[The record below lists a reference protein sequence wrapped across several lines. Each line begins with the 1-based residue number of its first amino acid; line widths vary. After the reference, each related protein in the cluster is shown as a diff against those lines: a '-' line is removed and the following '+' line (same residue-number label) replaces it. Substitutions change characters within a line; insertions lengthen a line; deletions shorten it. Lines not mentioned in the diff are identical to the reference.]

1 MDALVLGIGNE
12 IKRDDVI
19 GLEIV
24 EALEARL
31 DRPGVAFETMNSG
44 RLLLID
50 ELSGHDRV
58 CIVDSIVTEDGE
70 PGDWYAFDPQA
81 VEPDRESGGL
91 ATHNVG
97 LGTLTTLGEAMG
109 ESMPAITIYA
119 IEVADPFE
127 YGEGMT
133 DPVREAVPA
142 LIDEIGD
149 EIERE
154 LAADEGQNAVG
165 RS

>member
-1 MDALVLGIGNE
+1 MDTLVLGIGNE
-12 IKRDDVI
+12 IKRDDVV
-19 GLEIV
+19 GLEV
-24 EALEARL
+24 VDALEARL
-31 DRPGVAFETMNSG
+31 DSPDIAFETMNSG
-44 RLLLID
+44 RLMLID

-58 CIVDSIVTEDGE
+58 CIIDSIVTEDGE
-70 PGDWYAFDPQA
+70 PGDWYVFDPQA
-81 VEPDRESGGL
+81 VEPDKESGGL

-133 DPVREAVPA
+133 DPVREALPG
-142 LIDEIGD
+142 LIDSIGE
-149 EIERE
+149 EIERQ
-154 LAADEGQNAVG
+154 LATV
-165 RS
+165 

>member
-1 MDALVLGIGNE
+1 MDTLVLGIGNE
-12 IKRDDVI
+12 IKRDDIV
-19 GLEIV
+19 GLEV
-24 EALEARL
+24 VAALEARL
-31 DRPGVAFETMNSG
+31 DDPDIAFETMNSG

-70 PGDWYAFDPQA
+70 PGDWYVFDPEA
-81 VEPDRESGGL
+81 VEPDKESGGL

-133 DPVREAVPA
+133 DPVRKAVPR
-142 LIDEIGD
+142 LVEEIGE
-149 EIERE
+149 EIEQQL
-154 LAADEGQNAVG
+154 LAA
-165 RS
+165 

>member
-1 MDALVLGIGNE
+1 MDTLVLGIGNE
-12 IKRDDVI
+12 IKRDDVV
-19 GLEIV
+19 GLEVV
-24 EALEARL
+24 EALEERL
-31 DRPGVAFETMNSG
+31 DRPGLAFETMNSG
-44 RLLLID
+44 RLMLID

-81 VEPDRESGGL
+81 VEPDKESGGL

-109 ESMPAITIYA
+109 ESMPEITIYA

-133 DPVREAVPA
+133 APVREAVPE
-142 LIDEIGD
+142 LIEEIGD

-154 LAADEGQNAVG
+154 LATAV
-165 RS
+165 

>member
-1 MDALVLGIGNE
+1 MDTLVLGIGNE
-12 IKRDDVI
+12 IKRDDIV
-19 GLEIV
+19 GLEV
-24 EALEARL
+24 VAALEARL
-31 DRPGVAFETMNSG
+31 DSPDVAFETMNSG
-44 RLLLID
+44 RLMLID

-70 PGDWYAFDPQA
+70 PGDWYVFDPQA
-81 VEPDRESGGL
+81 VEPDKESGGL

-109 ESMPAITIYA
+109 ESMPEITIYA

-133 DPVREAVPA
+133 DPVREALPD
-142 LIDEIGD
+142 LIDDIGE
-149 EIERE
+149 EIERQL
-154 LAADEGQNAVG
+154 LAA
-165 RS
+165 